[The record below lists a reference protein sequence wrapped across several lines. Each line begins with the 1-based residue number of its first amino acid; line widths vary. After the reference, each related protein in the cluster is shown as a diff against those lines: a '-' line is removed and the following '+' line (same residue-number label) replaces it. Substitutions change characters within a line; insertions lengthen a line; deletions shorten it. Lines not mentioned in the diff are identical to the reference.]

1 MSTSPPVIAV
11 EHLTKRYGK
20 AAAADDLTFVVEP
33 GEVVG
38 FVGAN
43 GAGKTTTIML
53 LLGLT
58 RPTSGTIQLMGKRLA
73 PATAHR
79 SHRQI
84 GYAAGDMALF
94 EQMTGRDYLAFVMRQ
109 YRGKHQARLNELIE
123 RFEPQL
129 DKKIRALSRG
139 NKQKLAL
146 IAAFVASP
154 KLVILDEPTSGLD
167 PVMQEVFVELIEEE
181 RAQGTT
187 IFMSSHY
194 LHEVV
199 DVCSRVL
206 LMKRGVITH
215 DLTPDELNHK
225 GVKEVRL
232 VTPNPPRL
240 LPKAVSDVESTPGDG
255 NVETTFTYTGEVSEL
270 VGWVARQP
278 QVLDLEITDQG
289 VEEAFLE
296 LYQDEEAA

>member
-1 MSTSPPVIAV
+1 M
-11 EHLTKRYGK
+11 
-20 AAAADDLTFVVEP
+20 
-33 GEVVG
+33 G

-43 GAGKTTTIML
+43 GAGKTTTITM

-58 RPTSGTIQLMGKRLA
+58 RPTSGTIRLFGA
-73 PATAHR
+73 PLTPARAQR

-94 EQMTGRDYLAFVMRQ
+94 EQMTGKEYLAFVMRQ
-109 YRGKHQARLNELIE
+109 YPGNHQARLKELSAQ
-123 RFEPQL
+123 FEPQL

-146 IAAFVASP
+146 IAAFVAKP
-154 KLVILDEPTSGLD
+154 RLVILDEPTSGLD
-167 PVMQEVFVELIEEE
+167 PVMQETFLELV
-181 RAQGTT
+181 RAEQARGTT

-206 LMKRGVITH
+206 LMKRGVVTH
-215 DLTPDELNHK
+215 DLQPEELNHRGTK
-225 GVKEVRL
+225 QVRI
-232 VTPNPPRL
+232 VTAKQPRVLPPS
-240 LPKAVSDVESTPGDG
+240 ATA
-255 NVETTFTYTGEVSEL
+255 VETTEQPDGVATSFTYAGSVPDL
-270 VGWVARQP
+270 VGWIARQS
-278 QVLDLEITDQG
+278 QVRDLEVTTEG
-289 VEEAFLE
+289 LEAAFLE